1 MLDGPDAPLPG
12 VADAGLATCESE
24 GGVRARAFANPNPNP
39 NPSPSPSPSPS
50 PTPNSNPN
58 PTPNPNPNPDQ
69 ARAFAPSKPVFLL
82 TARVHPG
89 ETPAQHVFNGALR
102 FLLHPTDP
110 RAAALR
116 GVEPRLELP
125 RTYYLPTAYS
135 LPAYCVQR
143 VSSSS

>member
-1 MLDGPDAPLPG
+1 MLDVADAPLPG

-24 GGVRARAFANPNPNP
+24 GGVRARAF
-39 NPSPSPSPSPS
+39 S
-50 PTPNSNPN
+50 
-58 PTPNPNPNPDQ
+58 
-69 ARAFAPSKPVFLL
+69 PSKPVFLL

-116 GVEPRLELP
+116 ARAPQMLQP
-125 RTYYLPTAYS
+125 
-135 LPAYCVQR
+135 
-143 VSSSS
+143 